1 MNGKHVVFGEVK
13 QGMDVLQAMERVG
26 TDSGSP
32 SETVMIEACGELR
45 PQQLQQGR
53 PAAASSTVGS
63 GGEAGGGAS
72 GSDARAKKLAL
83 LAKMKWKKN

>member
-1 MNGKHVVFGEVK
+1 
-13 QGMDVLQAMERVG
+13 MDVLQAMERVG

-32 SETVMIEACGELR
+32 SETVMIEACGEL
-45 PQQLQQGR
+45 QQGR
-53 PAAASSTVGS
+53 AAAATSTVGS

-72 GSDARAKKLAL
+72 ISDARAKKLAL